1 MGIRG
6 LNSII
11 TRFAP
16 DSITENDI
24 KKYNGKIFAI
34 DCSILIYKY
43 VHMSKLKNSHI
54 IGFANRINFYLKNKI
69 TPVFVFDGVPPD
81 AKKQVLEKRQNNR
94 KKIQE
99 RIDELN
105 EKLKTA
111 DNKIEIENEINKLQN
126 QVVYVNRYHIEECK
140 TFLKYI
146 GIPYVEACGEAEKM
160 CVYLQKI
167 NKVDYIVSD
176 DTDTLTFGCR
186 TVLKTNIKNTIQE
199 INLNDVLN
207 NIELSYEEFVDFCI
221 LSGCDYCPFI
231 QSIGPLTAYSLI
243 KKYKNI
249 EKIINLNKYKI
260 DTDFDYITA
269 RKLFMDYSEI
279 SNIEF
284 EFKKENIQK
293 KELNDYLKS
302 LNFTDHVI
310 SKYLKIF
317 S

>member
-11 TRFAP
+11 ARFAP

-24 KKYNGKIFAI
+24 KKYRGKIFAI

-43 VHMSKLKNSHI
+43 VHMSKLENSHI

-105 EKLKTA
+105 EKLKTT

-140 TFLKYI
+140 NFLKYI

-176 DTDTLTFGCR
+176 DTDTLTFGCQN
-186 TVLKTNIKNTIQE
+186 VLKTSIKNAIQE
-199 INLNDVLN
+199 INLNDMLN

-231 QSIGPLTAYSLI
+231 QSIGPVTAYSLI
-243 KKYKNI
+243 KRYKNI
-249 EKIINLNKYKI
+249 EKIISLNKYKI

-269 RKLFMDYSEI
+269 RKLFIDYSEF

-302 LNFTDHVI
+302 LNFTDNVI
-310 SKYLKIF
+310 SKYFKIF